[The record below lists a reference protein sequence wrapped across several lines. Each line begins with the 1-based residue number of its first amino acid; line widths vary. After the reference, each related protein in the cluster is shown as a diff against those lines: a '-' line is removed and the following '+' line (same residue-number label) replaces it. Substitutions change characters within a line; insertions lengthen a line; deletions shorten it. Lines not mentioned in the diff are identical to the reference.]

1 MIKKFSL
8 TRLQVGLRTMLTG
21 QHTLTRSLSLTPYL
35 FLAPALLVIAVFI
48 FYPIVAVVYY
58 SFTDYNIVTPPVWVG
73 LRNYQQL
80 LQDDVFWQALKN
92 SFIYLLVTPI
102 LIFLCI
108 ILAIIVNRKLPG
120 INAFRALY
128 YIPVISGSVAVGIS
142 WRLMLDTNGLL
153 NSLLLSLHLV
163 PEPIQW
169 LAEPRFSLPIAMLL
183 TIWMGLGYYMMIFLA
198 GLQNISEDLY
208 DAAMIDG
215 CNAWQKHWNISLPGL
230 RPQITFV
237 AVISSLA
244 ALEVFNEI
252 FILYG
257 PGGGLLNSGVTMVFY
272 LWRQAFR
279 LHHAGMASAIAMVL
293 LVVTLAFSVINIR
306 ALERGTEE

>member
-1 MIKKFSL
+1 MRPAPLGAGLILQRFFMTKKISL
-8 TRLQVGLRTMLTG
+8 V
-21 QHTLTRSLSLTPYL
+21 PYL
-35 FLAPALLVIAVFI
+35 FLAPALILIAVFI
-48 FYPIVAVVYY
+48 LYPIIAVVYY
-58 SFTDYNIVTPPVWVG
+58 SFTDYSIVTPPVWVG
-73 LRNYQQL
+73 LRNFQQL
-80 LQDDVFWQALKN
+80 WHDDVFWQALKN
-92 SFIYLLVTPI
+92 SFIYLLVTPT

-153 NSLLLSLHLV
+153 NALLLSV
-163 PEPIQW
+163 GFIKEPIQW
-169 LAEPRFSLPIAMLL
+169 LAEPAYSLPIAMLL
-183 TIWMGLGYYMMIFLA
+183 TTWMGLGYYMMVFLA
-198 GLQNISEDLY
+198 GLQNISDELY
-208 DAAMIDG
+208 DAAVIDG
-215 CNAWQKHWNISLPGL
+215 CNNWQKHWFVSLPGL

-244 ALEVFNEI
+244 ALEVFNEV

-257 PGGGLLNSGVTMVFY
+257 SLGGILNSAVTMVFY
-272 LWRQAFR
+272 LWRQAFK

-293 LVVTLAFSVINIR
+293 LVITLVFSIINIR
-306 ALERGTEE
+306 ALDRGTEEQA

>member
-1 MIKKFSL
+1 MTKKFSF
-8 TRLQVGLRTMLTG
+8 
-21 QHTLTRSLSLTPYL
+21 TPYL
-35 FLAPALLVIAVFI
+35 FLTPALLVIAVFI
-48 FYPIVAVVYY
+48 LYPIAAVVYY
-58 SFTDYNIVTPPVWVG
+58 GFTDYTIVTPPVWVG

-80 LQDDVFWQALKN
+80 LHDNVFWLALKN
-92 SFIYLLVTPI
+92 SFIYLLVTPT

-108 ILAIIVNRKLPG
+108 ILAIVVNRKLPG

-128 YIPVISGSVAVGIS
+128 YIPVISGSIAVGIS

-153 NSLLLSLHLV
+153 NSLLVSLHFIK
-163 PEPIQW
+163 EPVQW
-169 LAEPRFSLPIAMLL
+169 LAEPRYSLAIAMLL

-208 DAAMIDG
+208 DAAVIDG
-215 CNAWQKHWNISLPGL
+215 CNAWQKHWYVSLPGL

-244 ALEVFNEI
+244 ALEVFNEV
-252 FILYG
+252 FILFG
-257 PGGGLLNSGVTMVFY
+257 PGGGILNSSVTVVFY

-279 LHHAGMASAIAMVL
+279 LHHAGMASAVAMIL
-293 LVVTLAFSVINIR
+293 LVITLIFSIINMR
-306 ALERGTEE
+306 SLERGTEEG